1 MLVDSGTAASACA
14 DSFIVLSTK
23 KVPTCQ
29 LAVTPSAGT
38 ADTRFDLSFA
48 ATGSRADL
56 FVDGR
61 LLCTQ
66 PNPLPGRYDCFLT
79 GSAAGPGTHT
89 ATLVVN
95 GCAGPC
101 QQSVLFTVVAAPPP
115 PGGKK

>member
-1 MLVDSGTAASACA
+1 MLAGSGSAASTCA
-14 DSFIVLSTK
+14 DSFTVQRGK
-23 KVPTCQ
+23 KLPGCQ
-29 LAVTPSAGT
+29 LAVSPSTGT
-38 ADTRFDLSFA
+38 TDTRFDLSFA

-61 LLCTQ
+61 LFCTQ

-79 GSAAGPGTHT
+79 GSAAGPGTHM

-101 QQSVLFTVVAAPPP
+101 QQSVPFTVSTSPPS